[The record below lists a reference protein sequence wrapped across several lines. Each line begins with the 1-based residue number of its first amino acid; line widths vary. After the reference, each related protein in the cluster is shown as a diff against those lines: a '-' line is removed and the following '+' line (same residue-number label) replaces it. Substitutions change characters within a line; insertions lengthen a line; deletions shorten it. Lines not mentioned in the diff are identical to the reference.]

1 MISVRGGTPLISEA
15 ERLVMFDSLD
25 EQMKHD
31 EREQSSTKERVLRYI
46 AIGAVSVL
54 VFGGLIVAVGKFQ

>member
-1 MISVRGGTPLISEA
+1 MISVRGGTPLISQA

>member
-1 MISVRGGTPLISEA
+1 
-15 ERLVMFDSLD
+15 MFDSLD

-46 AIGAVSVL
+46 AIGAASVL
-54 VFGGLIVAVGKFQ
+54 IFGGLIVAVRRFQ